1 MAHKTAQKGEVFTVK
16 SGEAYIPRTE
26 VFSSGVKVM
35 SFIIKLLLI
44 KTDFGVSNWKGVAQT
59 LVSPFPESHKGK

>member
-1 MAHKTAQKGEVFTVK
+1 MAQNREVFTVK
-16 SGEAYIPRTE
+16 SGKAYIPRTK

-44 KTDFGVSNWKGVAQT
+44 KTDFGVLNWKGVAQT
-59 LVSPFPESHKGK
+59 LVSPFPKSHKGEKI